1 MRGTSFILVGIFAS
15 FVYAGAAVAQESKA
29 DRTVPAGRAAP
40 SDQRSGTPACPSGF
54 PLACPGTD
62 HCCPADTPNLC
73 QSLRRRHPNGMAPP
87 GWTGCV
93 RPASLESLKFWSDS
107 CQPIWEQCK

>member
-1 MRGTSFILVGIFAS
+1 MRMLFVLAGIFAAS
-15 FVYAGAAVAQESKA
+15 IYANAAQAQASQADQTSK
-29 DRTVPAGRAAP
+29 AGRAAP
-40 SDQRSGTPACPSGF
+40 ADQRSGKAACPSGF

-73 QSLRRRHPNGMAPP
+73 QSLRRKHPDGLAPV

-107 CQPIWEQCK
+107 CQPIWERCN